1 MVEVVAALVGAI
13 IGSAITLV
21 YSSVREHLALRRE
34 QKIINNALLAEG
46 ELKLELL
53 KTLQSSY
60 KYLGGISPVRFSLDL
75 YEHALLRHMT
85 ALGNLKLIAQ
95 LSQLIIDA
103 RSLNSALD
111 RYEPEL
117 LKAMEDTRRKPNVEN
132 MRVAICKNIG
142 VCSIALENV
151 RKVLKDS

>member
-21 YSSVREHLALRRE
+21 YSSLREYLALRRE
-34 QKIINNALLAEG
+34 QKTINNALLAEG
-46 ELKLELL
+46 EFKLELL
-53 KTLQSSY
+53 KTLESSY
-60 KYLGGISPVRFSLDL
+60 GHPRGISPVRFSLDL

-117 LKAMEDTRRKPNVEN
+117 LKAAEDNRRMPNVEN
-132 MRVAICKNIG
+132 MRMAICQNIG
-142 VCSIALENV
+142 VCRIALENV
-151 RKVLKDS
+151 RKILKDS